1 MQSKNKLI
9 RLFCVTAII
18 LIGGLVWWNVP
29 TSMVNIPSSE
39 VSEIMIFNGNTGK
52 ETSITDKKEIEHII
66 GNLNA
71 ISVKKEKV
79 SLGHMGYSFRTTI
92 YNTDGAVYKEFIINS
107 NNTIR
112 KDPFFYRDSSESID
126 YEYIQELLA
135 DIAKE

>member
-9 RLFCVTAII
+9 RLFCITAII

-52 ETSITDKKEIEHII
+52 ETSITDTKEIEHII

-92 YNTDGAVYKEFIINS
+92 YNTDGAVYKELIINS

-126 YEYIQELLA
+126 YHLRA
-135 DIAKE
+135 